1 MPNPDSASFMSPDP
15 DRPSPPGNGRE
26 AEPGKKRPSSFA
38 GLAASLL
45 VIAIVTFAVLAILDA
60 FTRGHSVAL
69 SEKGDKAS
77 NLSNYSR
84 VVRAASQ
91 NAIVVIDEGE

>member
-1 MPNPDSASFMSPDP
+1 MKPDP
-15 DRPSPPGNGRE
+15 DRPLPPGGARE
-26 AEPGKKRPSSFA
+26 AERDKKRSSSFA

-45 VIAIVTFAVLAILDA
+45 VIAIVTFALLAILDA
-60 FTRGHSVAL
+60 FTRSHGVAL
-69 SEKGDKAS
+69 SDKGDKAA

>member
-1 MPNPDSASFMSPDP
+1 MKSDADRQPPPADGPNS
-15 DRPSPPGNGRE
+15 
-26 AEPGKKRPSSFA
+26 EPERKPSSFA

-45 VIAIVTFAVLAILDA
+45 VIAIVSFALLAILDA
-60 FTRGHSVAL
+60 FTRGHGVAL
-69 SEKGDKAS
+69 SEKGDKPA

>member
-1 MPNPDSASFMSPDP
+1 MKSDP
-15 DRPSPPGNGRE
+15 DRQSPRRDGPKS
-26 AEPGKKRPSSFA
+26 EPEKQPSSFA

-45 VIAIVTFAVLAILDA
+45 VIAIVTFALLAILDA
-60 FTRGHSVAL
+60 FTRGHGVAL
-69 SEKGDKAS
+69 AEKSDKPA

>member
-1 MPNPDSASFMSPDP
+1 MIMHRSVDIPMKSDP
-15 DRPSPPGNGRE
+15 DRQPRPGDSRTQSDR
-26 AEPGKKRPSSFA
+26 KSSFA

-45 VIAIVTFAVLAILDA
+45 VIAIVTFALLAILDA
-60 FTRGHSVAL
+60 FTRSHGTAL
-69 SEKGDKAS
+69 TDKADKPV
-77 NLSNYSR
+77 NLSNYAR